1 MKSLRLRL
9 VGFTLLAVGLVWL
22 ATAFIVWNQT
32 HHELDELMS
41 SLPATVRA
49 DLEHEH
55 NDIVEEIAE
64 HLATPLLIA
73 FPLLALLLVLAVTL
87 ALRPLRQLANDV
99 AARAPEHLEPLPT
112 EGALT
117 EVRPLLERLNRLFAD
132 ISRALENERR
142 FTADA
147 AHELRTPLAA
157 IKTQAQV
164 AQSADDEN
172 TQQHAVRQIVLG
184 CDRATHLVE
193 QLLTLARLD
202 APKQNSFVAVDLYS
216 VASEVLSASAGA
228 AVQRGSTLALTG
240 EAGVCTIQGDPIL
253 LQVLLRNL
261 IDNAVRHTPA
271 GTEVSV
277 GMDVSAHRLRLWVH
291 DNGPGITKGEGKALM
306 QRFYR
311 AADALGEGSGLG
323 LSIVQ
328 RIAELHGASF
338 TLGPRVDGG
347 GTAATLEF
355 ALSA

>member
-1 MKSLRLRL
+1 MKSLRLRI

-55 NDIVEEIAE
+55 NDLIEEIAE
-64 HLATPLLIA
+64 HLAAPLLIA

-87 ALRPLRQLANDV
+87 ALRPLRQLADDV

-112 EGALT
+112 HGALS
-117 EVRPLLERLNRLFAD
+117 EVRPLIERLNHLFAD
-132 ISRALENERR
+132 IGRALENERR

-157 IKTQAQV
+157 LKTQAQV
-164 AQSADDEN
+164 AQGANDTD
-172 TQQHAVRQIVLG
+172 TQAHALRQIVLG

-202 APKQNSFVAVDLYS
+202 APRQNAFVPVDLYS
-216 VASEVLSASAGA
+216 VASEILSACAGA

-240 EAGVCTIQGDPIL
+240 EPGICTIQGDPVL

-261 IDNAVRHTPA
+261 VDNAIRHTPP
-271 GTEVSV
+271 GTEISV
-277 GMDVSAHRLRLWVH
+277 GIDVSEQHIRLWVH
-291 DNGPGITKGEGKALM
+291 DNGPGITSGEAQNLM
-306 QRFYR
+306 QRFHR

-328 RIAELHGASF
+328 RIAELHGTVF
-338 TLGPRVDGG
+338 TLGPRVGIG

-355 ALSA
+355 TRSA